1 MLLPILLKSNPSDAD
16 DKLSNSSRVYLIY
29 VLTCSNY
36 LSADAIDSDKAL
48 PKSLLLASDK
58 FAHCILNSWIYCTK
72 ALSA

>member
-1 MLLPILLKSNPSDAD
+1 MILLPILLKSNPSDAD

-48 PKSLLLASDK
+48 PKSLLLASSDK
-58 FAHCILNSWIYCTK
+58 FAHCILNS
-72 ALSA
+72 